1 MVYLYSPIKIMHGPI
16 NISFYKMFENL
27 KERLLWRRCGWEG
40 IVKMGLKRMEGHT
53 YSSLANDRGKWEALV
68 NTVMNL

>member
-1 MVYLYSPIKIMHGPI
+1 
-16 NISFYKMFENL
+16 
-27 KERLLWRRCGWEG
+27 
-40 IVKMGLKRMEGHT
+40 MGLKRMEGHI